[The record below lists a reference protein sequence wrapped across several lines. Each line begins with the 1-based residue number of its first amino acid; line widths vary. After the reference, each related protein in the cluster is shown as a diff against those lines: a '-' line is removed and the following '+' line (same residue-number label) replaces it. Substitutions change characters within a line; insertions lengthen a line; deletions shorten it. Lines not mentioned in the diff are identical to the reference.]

1 MEAVE
6 IRGNAAMLYDPDE
19 MAEKMALLKKPFDKD
34 QIEKLPRYTGKKG
47 ADGKIPPS
55 AYGYCSEC
63 GKRHPLPSVHL
74 DYVGHA
80 GITDRLNEADPFWTI
95 EPMAYNQ
102 AGLPLLDS
110 NGGMWCWMTVFGI
123 RRMCYGD
130 AQGKHGPNAVKE
142 LIGDAIRNGAMRFGC
157 GTYLWSKSERAEA
170 IKANP
175 NPQEGES
182 APQTA
187 ENQPQTTELNDAK
200 HVAWTAIKEYAAK
213 RGVDA
218 KKTWDGIS
226 QHPEYAGHEEDPSW
240 YLKLADEFR
249 ANAQ

>member
-6 IRGNAAMLYDPDE
+6 IRGNATMLYDPDE

-47 ADGKIPPS
+47 ADGKIPTN
-55 AYGYCSEC
+55 AYGYCNEC
-63 GKRHPLPSVHL
+63 GKRHPLPAVHL

-95 EPMAYNQ
+95 EPMAFNQ

-130 AQGKHGPNAVKE
+130 AQGKTGPNAVKE

-175 NPQEGES
+175 NPHEVETD
-182 APQTA
+182 PQTA
-187 ENQPQTTELNDAK
+187 GKQPQTTELKDAK
-200 HVAWTAIKEYAAK
+200 QVAWTAIKEYAAK
-213 RGVDA
+213 RNVDA

-226 QHPEYAGHEEDPSW
+226 QHPDYAGHEEDPAW